1 MTAKKND
8 IIAIAGT
15 ILVHILLI
23 VFLIFFGYTAHIP
36 DSEEGV
42 TVNFGNIDLAAG
54 TFEPRGESLS
64 NQQTQ
69 PQSPAERNPTQSN
82 QEELISQEDESIALE
97 AARKR
102 QEEEA
107 ARKLEEER
115 IRQEQERKAAE
126 IREQAAQA
134 FGSKQ
139 GQQNESQG
147 NEEEEEIGN
156 QGDIQGSTES
166 ANIIGSGSGYGNFSL
181 DGRSING
188 SLPRPSY
195 SIEAEGV
202 VVVRITVNNAG
213 TVISASIDLQGTDT
227 DNAELRNAALNAA
240 KKAKFNAI
248 EGTRNQTG
256 TITYRFQLR

>member
-1 MTAKKND
+1 MTSKKND
-8 IIAIAGT
+8 IIAITGT

-54 TFEPRGESLS
+54 TFEPRGEPLS
-64 NQQTQ
+64 HQQSQ
-69 PQSPAERNPTQSN
+69 PQSPAERTPLQSN
-82 QEELISQEDESIALE
+82 DEDLITQEDESIALE

-107 ARKLEEER
+107 ARKREEER

-134 FGSKQ
+134 FGSSQ
-139 GQQNESQG
+139 RQQNENQG
-147 NEEEEEIGN
+147 YGQEGSGN
-156 QGDIQGSTES
+156 QGDVQGSTES
-166 ANIIGSGSGYGNFSL
+166 ANITGSSSGYGNFSL
-181 DGRSING
+181 DGRSVTG
-188 SLPRPSY
+188 GLPRPSY

-202 VVVRITVNNAG
+202 VVIRITVNSAG
-213 TVISASIDLQGTDT
+213 TVISAVIDLQGTDT
-227 DNAELRNAALNAA
+227 DNTELRNAALTAA

-248 EGTRNQTG
+248 DGTRNQTG

>member
-1 MTAKKND
+1 MTSKKND
-8 IIAIAGT
+8 IIAITGT

-36 DSEEGV
+36 DSEEGL
-42 TVNFGNIDLAAG
+42 TVNFGNIDVSAG

-69 PQSPAERNPTQSN
+69 PQSPPESSPDRSA

-97 AARKR
+97 AARKKA
-102 QEEEA
+102 EEEA
-107 ARKLEEER
+107 RRLEEER
-115 IRQEQERKAAE
+115 IRQEQELKAAE
-126 IREQAAQA
+126 IREQAAKA
-134 FGSKQ
+134 FGSKDGQETTDQ
-139 GQQNESQG
+139 GYEQEGS
-147 NEEEEEIGN
+147 GN
-156 QGDIQGSTES
+156 QGDVQGSTES
-166 ANIIGSGSGYGNFSL
+166 ANITGSSSGYDDFSL
-181 DGRSING
+181 DGRSISG

-202 VVVRITVNNAG
+202 VVVRIAVNSAG
-213 TVISASIDLQGTDT
+213 TVISANIDLQGTDT
-227 DNAELRNAALNAA
+227 ENTELRNAALSAA

>member
-1 MTAKKND
+1 MTSKKND
-8 IIAIAGT
+8 IIAISGT

-23 VFLIFFGYTAHIP
+23 VFLFFFGYSAHIP

-64 NQQTQ
+64 DQQTR
-69 PQSPAERNPTQSN
+69 PQSPADNTPLQSN
-82 QEELISQEDESIALE
+82 NEELISQEDESIALE
-97 AARKR
+97 DARKKEEEEARKR
-102 QEEEA
+102 
-107 ARKLEEER
+107 EEER

-134 FGSKQ
+134 FGS
-139 GQQNESQG
+139 QQRQQSESQG
-147 NEEEEEIGN
+147 YGQEGSGN

-166 ANIIGSGSGYGNFSL
+166 ANITGSGAGNDNFSL
-181 DGRSING
+181 DGRSISG

-202 VVVRITVNNAG
+202 VVVRITVNSAG

-227 DNAELRNAALNAA
+227 DNTELRNAALNAA
-240 KKAKFNAI
+240 KKARFNAI
-248 EGTRNQTG
+248 DGTRNQTG
-256 TITYRFQLR
+256 TITYRFLLR